1 MQGVARDRDRAFS
14 LYSAAAEQGN
24 VKAMV
29 ALGLCFKVALLLSR
43 EREREREKVTLL
55 LQLFYLCLPIRLERP
70 E

>member
-43 EREREREKVTLL
+43 EREREKVTLL